1 MTPVTRNFR
10 LLILLAVSFQLIVP
24 HALGQQ
30 SQGPKPLRL
39 ERLEIEG
46 LKRYTKDQIIESSG
60 LKIGQTINET
70 LLDEAANRVVQ
81 TGFFAN
87 VSYRVRATGEQA
99 TVTFQVEEKTE
110 KGLHVVFDNFVWFS
124 DEELA
129 NVIRREIPS
138 YDGTALNEG
147 NMTAS
152 IKSILQRLLQ
162 EKKIPGQVEYMSSV
176 DPSGAEAAHVYS
188 IKGMK
193 IPICDVTFA
202 GTSAI
207 KDDELKENS
216 TPIIN
221 DDYSRGIVVGFA
233 NAALGDIYR
242 QRGYLRALF
251 NYASVKTL
259 DEAVCKNGVS
269 VSLVVEEGLQYS
281 WDKADWI
288 DNNALSAEDL
298 NAALGMKQGEVAN
311 IKKIEKGLF
320 QVNQA
325 FGTKGYIAASLR
337 PIRDFDDA
345 NKRVTFRFKVIEGAQ
360 YRMGVLAFAG
370 IPDDFAAHL
379 KTKWKL
385 APGDVYDASYVEE
398 FARTV
403 IAREPGLEKAR
414 AGKRGG
420 INSAVKADRQT
431 LTVNVTITFK

>member
-1 MTPVTRNFR
+1 MTRVSKNCR
-10 LLILLAVSFQLIVP
+10 LLIFLVVSFHVIVP

-30 SQGPKPLRL
+30 SQAAKPLRL
-39 ERLEIEG
+39 ERLEFEG
-46 LKRYTKDQIIESSG
+46 LKRYGRDQIVEASG

-87 VSYRVRATGEQA
+87 VNYRVRTTGGQA

-124 DEELA
+124 DEELT
-129 NVIRREIPS
+129 NVIRSEIPS

-147 NMTAS
+147 NMTNS

-193 IPICDVTFA
+193 IPICDVTFTGA
-202 GTSAI
+202 SAI
-207 KDDELKENS
+207 KEDELKKNS
-216 TPIIN
+216 KPIIN

-259 DEAVCKNGVS
+259 DEAVCKNGVA

-281 WDKADWI
+281 WDKAEWI
-288 DNNALSAEDL
+288 DNKALSAQELD
-298 NAALGMKQGEVAN
+298 NALGMKQGEVAN

-325 FGTKGYIAASLR
+325 FGTNGYIAASLR
-337 PIRDFDDA
+337 PMRDFDDA

-360 YRMGVLAFAG
+360 YRMGLLAFAG
-370 IPDDFAAHL
+370 IPNDFAARL
-379 KTKWKL
+379 KSKWKL
-385 APGDVYDASYVEE
+385 SPGDVYDASYLED

-403 IAREPGLEKAR
+403 IAKDPGLSTAL

-420 INSAVKADRQT
+420 IDSAVKPDRQT